1 MKCRFGVGCGVFSG
15 DCCMCLS
22 RGNVATSGCCVVVC
36 LCLFPMSFA
45 LLDVFV
51 SDSVMFGTYIVQ
63 CETHRGVGILI
74 LSSRGNCVQLLYVM
88 CFQTCFRGKC
98 GYKVT

>member
-1 MKCRFGVGCGVFSG
+1 MLAAESSVAIAACVCPVEMLQRVAVVWSYAFVCFR
-15 DCCMCLS
+15 CL
-22 RGNVATSGCCVVVC
+22 
-36 LCLFPMSFA
+36 FA

-51 SDSVMFGTYIVQ
+51 SDSAMFGIYIVQ